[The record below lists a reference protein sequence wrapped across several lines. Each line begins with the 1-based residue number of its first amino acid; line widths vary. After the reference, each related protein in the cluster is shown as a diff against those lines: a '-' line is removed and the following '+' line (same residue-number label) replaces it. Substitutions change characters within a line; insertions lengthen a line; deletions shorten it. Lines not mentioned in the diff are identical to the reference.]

1 MRSMAERTDPHR
13 TDPHAGESMV
23 GPHGA
28 ADDHGESDG
37 HDDHAHAASSL
48 GPIDAMAWGA
58 AAVGVVLGLVVV
70 LALVQAQG

>member
-1 MRSMAERTDPHR
+1 MAER

-28 ADDHGESDG
+28 ADDHGDSGG
-37 HDDHAHAASSL
+37 HDDHAHGGASL
-48 GPIDAMAWGA
+48 GPLDAMAWGA
-58 AAVGVVLGLVVV
+58 AAVGVILGLVVV

>member
-1 MRSMAERTDPHR
+1 MRSMAER

-28 ADDHGESDG
+28 ADDHGEADD
-37 HDDHAHAASSL
+37 HDDHAHDAVSL
-48 GPIDAMAWGA
+48 GPFDVMTWSA
-58 AAVGVVLGLVVV
+58 AAVGVFLGLVVV